1 VRRSGV
7 ATEEACHL
15 LRHATGAHMLQDG
28 ADIRYVQE
36 MLDHEDI
43 SSSQLYT
50 HVTIKDLKKENQSSL
65 NTVTTS
71 VLKS

>member
-1 VRRSGV
+1 
-7 ATEEACHL
+7 
-15 LRHATGAHMLQDG
+15 MLQDG